1 MSSRYKIQWR
11 SERKQVV
18 LEYYISGMGYDTTL
32 EVVGNSTAS
41 VQTIRQIT
49 VVNTFMQHFI
59 PILVQ
64 NVKKAMS

>member
-1 MSSRYKIQWR
+1 
-11 SERKQVV
+11 
-18 LEYYISGMGYDTTL
+18 MGYDTTL